1 MKDSQ
6 FQNLIERCI
15 SDQCTEEEIKILQE
29 LLNKP
34 EYISRLEVIMDQQL
48 ADSKPAQGEYSQVVE
63 RLKKSFEEQF
73 SSERRTPVI
82 RFSSTMLRWSAAA
95 AILLLTGTL
104 FFLQLSNKSSKQ
116 KVSAPVAAIPAVKND
131 VAPGKEGA
139 ILTLNDGRTVVL
151 DSLGNGIVTDQ
162 NGAKVVLNNG
172 ELTYN
177 AKESVN
183 GTVAY
188 NIITTPKGRQFRLL
202 LEDGTKVWLNAA
214 SSLRYPTVFTGKERK
229 VEVTG
234 EAYFEVAKNAKMPFH
249 VKINNETEIVVLG
262 THFNVNSYP
271 NEASINT
278 TLLEGSVRVI
288 NGKESASLTSGQQ
301 AQSSVL
307 LKNKIKVI
315 SDVNVERIM
324 AWKNGVFDFQDAS
337 LGEVMRQLE
346 RWYNIEVVYEKG
358 IPNLEF
364 MGKIGRDLTLSEVL
378 RGLEMSEVHFK
389 IEGGR
394 KLIVMP

>member
-6 FQNLIERCI
+6 FQNLIEKCI
-15 SDQCTEEEIKILQE
+15 SDQCSAEEMQLLHE
-29 LLNKP
+29 LLKNP
-34 EYISRLEVIMDQQL
+34 EYISKLEVIMDQQL
-48 ADSKPAQGEYSQVVE
+48 ADSKPVHDEYSQVVD
-63 RLKKSFEEQF
+63 RLKKSFEEHF
-73 SSERRTPVI
+73 SANRRTPVI
-82 RFSSTMLRWSAAA
+82 RISSTILRWSVAA
-95 AILLLTGTL
+95 AILILAGTL
-104 FFLQLSNKSSKQ
+104 IFLQISGKSSKQ
-116 KVSAPVAAIPAVKND
+116 NGSAPIAAIPAVKND
-131 VAPGKEGA
+131 VGPGKEGA

-151 DSLGNGIVTDQ
+151 DSLGNGIITDQ

-172 ELTYN
+172 ELAYN
-177 AKESVN
+177 AKESIN
-183 GTVAY
+183 GEVAY
-188 NIITTPKGRQFRLL
+188 NTIATPKGRQFRLL
-202 LEDGTKVWLNAA
+202 LGDGTKVWLNAA
-214 SSLRYPTVFTGKERK
+214 SSLRYPTVFTGNERV
-229 VEVTG
+229 VEITG

-262 THFNVNSYP
+262 THFNVNSYQ

-288 NGKESASLTSGQQ
+288 NGKESALLTNGQQ
-301 AQSSVL
+301 AQSSL
-307 LKNKIKVI
+307 LVKNKIKVV
-315 SDVNVERIM
+315 SNVNVERIM
-324 AWKNGVFDFQDAS
+324 AWKNGVFDFQDAT

-358 IPNLEF
+358 IPDLEF
-364 MGKIGRDLTLSEVL
+364 MGKMGRDLTLSEVL

>member
-6 FQNLIERCI
+6 FQNLIEKCI
-15 SDQCTEEEIKILQE
+15 SDQCSAEEMKILHE
-29 LLNKP
+29 LLKNP
-34 EYISRLEVIMDQQL
+34 EYISKLEVIMDQQL
-48 ADSKPAQGEYSQVVE
+48 ADSKPVHDEYSQVVD
-63 RLKKSFEEQF
+63 RLKKSFEEHF
-73 SSERRTPVI
+73 SANRRTPVI
-82 RFSSTMLRWSAAA
+82 RISSTILRWSVAA
-95 AILLLTGTL
+95 AILILAGTL
-104 FFLQLSNKSSKQ
+104 IFLQISGKSSKQ
-116 KVSAPVAAIPAVKND
+116 NGSAPIAAIPAVKND
-131 VAPGKEGA
+131 VGPGKEGA

-151 DSLGNGIVTDQ
+151 DSLGNGIITDQ

-172 ELTYN
+172 ELAYN
-177 AKESVN
+177 AKESIN
-183 GTVAY
+183 GEVAY
-188 NIITTPKGRQFRLL
+188 NTIATPKGRQFRLL
-202 LEDGTKVWLNAA
+202 LGDGTKVWLNAA
-214 SSLRYPTVFTGKERK
+214 SSLRYPTVFTGNERV
-229 VEVTG
+229 VEITG

-262 THFNVNSYP
+262 THFNVNSYQ

-288 NGKESASLTSGQQ
+288 NGKESALLTNGQQ
-301 AQSSVL
+301 AQSSLL
-307 LKNKIKVI
+307 LKNKIKVV
-315 SDVNVERIM
+315 SNVNVERIM
-324 AWKNGVFDFQDAS
+324 AWKNGVFDFQDAT

-358 IPNLEF
+358 IPDLEF
-364 MGKIGRDLTLSEVL
+364 MGKMGRDLTLSEVL

>member
-15 SDQCTEEEIKILQE
+15 SDQCSAEEIKILQE
-29 LLNKP
+29 LLKKQ
-34 EYISRLEVIMDQQL
+34 EYISKLEVIMDQQL
-48 ADSKPAQGEYSQVVE
+48 TESTPMHSDYADVVS
-63 RLKKSFEEQF
+63 RLKKSFEEGF
-73 SSERRTPVI
+73 SADRRTPVI
-82 RFSSTMLRWSAAA
+82 RISSTMLRWSAAA
-95 AILLLTGTL
+95 AVLLLTGTL
-104 FFLQLSNKSSKQ
+104 FFLQLSSKSSKQ
-116 KVSAPVAAIPAVKND
+116 KSGTPVAAIPAVKND
-131 VAPGKEGA
+131 IAPGKEGA

-162 NGAKVVLNNG
+162 NGAKVVLHNG

-177 AKESVN
+177 AREAVN
-183 GTVAY
+183 GEVAY
-188 NIITTPKGRQFRLL
+188 NTITTPKGRQFRLL

-214 SSLRYPTVFTGKERK
+214 SSLRYPTVFNGKERK

-262 THFNVNSYP
+262 THFNVNSYQ

-278 TLLEGSVRVI
+278 TLLEGSVRVS
-288 NGKESASLTSGQQ
+288 NGKESALLNSGQQ
-301 AQSSVL
+301 AQSSAL
-307 LKNKIKVI
+307 LNNKIKVI
-315 SDVNVERIM
+315 SNVNVEKIM

>member
-6 FQNLIERCI
+6 FQNLIEKCI
-15 SDQCTEEEIKILQE
+15 SDQCSAEEMKILHE
-29 LLNKP
+29 LLKNP
-34 EYISRLEVIMDQQL
+34 EYISKLEVIMDQQL
-48 ADSKPAQGEYSQVVE
+48 ADSKPVHDEYSQVVD
-63 RLKKSFEEQF
+63 RLKKSFEEHF
-73 SSERRTPVI
+73 SANRRTPVI
-82 RFSSTMLRWSAAA
+82 RISSTILRWSVAA
-95 AILLLTGTL
+95 AILILAGTL
-104 FFLQLSNKSSKQ
+104 IFLQISVKSSKQ
-116 KVSAPVAAIPAVKND
+116 NGSAPIAAIPAVKND
-131 VAPGKEGA
+131 VGPGKEGA

-151 DSLGNGIVTDQ
+151 DSLGNGIITDQ

-172 ELTYN
+172 ELAYN
-177 AKESVN
+177 AKESIN
-183 GTVAY
+183 GEVAY
-188 NIITTPKGRQFRLL
+188 NTIATPKGRQFRLL
-202 LEDGTKVWLNAA
+202 LGDGTKVWLNAA
-214 SSLRYPTVFTGKERK
+214 SSLRYPTVFTGNERV
-229 VEVTG
+229 VEITG

-262 THFNVNSYP
+262 THFNVNSYQ

-288 NGKESASLTSGQQ
+288 NGKESALLTNGQQ
-301 AQSSVL
+301 AQSSL
-307 LKNKIKVI
+307 LVKNKIKVV
-315 SDVNVERIM
+315 SNVNVERIM
-324 AWKNGVFDFQDAS
+324 AWKNGVFDFQDAT

-358 IPNLEF
+358 IPDLEF
-364 MGKIGRDLTLSEVL
+364 MGKMGRDLTLSEVL

>member
-6 FQNLIERCI
+6 FQNLIEKCI
-15 SDQCTEEEIKILQE
+15 SDQCSAEEMQLLHE
-29 LLNKP
+29 LLKNP
-34 EYISRLEVIMDQQL
+34 EYISKLEVIMDQQL
-48 ADSKPAQGEYSQVVE
+48 ADSKPVHDEYSQVVD
-63 RLKKSFEEQF
+63 RLKKSFEEHF
-73 SSERRTPVI
+73 SANRRTPVI
-82 RFSSTMLRWSAAA
+82 RISSTILRWSVAA
-95 AILLLTGTL
+95 AILILAGTL
-104 FFLQLSNKSSKQ
+104 IFLQISGKSSKQ
-116 KVSAPVAAIPAVKND
+116 NGSAPIAAIPAVKND
-131 VAPGKEGA
+131 VGPGKEGA

-151 DSLGNGIVTDQ
+151 DSLGNGIITDQ

-172 ELTYN
+172 ELAYN
-177 AKESVN
+177 AKESIN
-183 GTVAY
+183 GEVAY
-188 NIITTPKGRQFRLL
+188 NTIATPKGRQFRLL
-202 LEDGTKVWLNAA
+202 LGDGTKVWLNAA
-214 SSLRYPTVFTGKERK
+214 SSLRYPTVFTGNERV
-229 VEVTG
+229 VEITG

-262 THFNVNSYP
+262 THFNVNSYQ

-288 NGKESASLTSGQQ
+288 NGKESALLTNGQQ
-301 AQSSVL
+301 AQSSLL
-307 LKNKIKVI
+307 LKNKIKVV
-315 SDVNVERIM
+315 SNVNVERIM
-324 AWKNGVFDFQDAS
+324 AWKNGVFDFQDAT

-358 IPNLEF
+358 IPDLEF
-364 MGKIGRDLTLSEVL
+364 MGKMGRDLTLSEVL